1 MLHEVTVSEFLGD
14 IKTNKQ
20 NPTHSETFV
29 GLKYFWALCVQ
40 SKLNGNMLLE
50 ETNIRLL
57 FPLNGQRIIFKFNI
71 LFLDNSVLYL
81 LYPLYHGTIS
91 QN

>member
-40 SKLNGNMLLE
+40 SNLNRNML
-50 ETNIRLL
+50 
-57 FPLNGQRIIFKFNI
+57 
-71 LFLDNSVLYL
+71 
-81 LYPLYHGTIS
+81 
-91 QN
+91 